1 MGRPSK
7 RSPTWTIGQ
16 RNHSTHACWNCGN
29 AHNLGDC
36 PKQGDQVRIDHA
48 KTEYNKSNPRKT
60 DQRGGGGAK
69 SYSRGKFNKPKP
81 GEAFATSTGLGM
93 HLASPAMGGQPL
105 TLQAFTLLGPKTRV
119 ASLFLI
125 IILSVWLKMAIHLE
139 MAQESQART
148 NQLPCQPTHQQS

>member
-1 MGRPSK
+1 MLAGIAEI
-7 RSPTWTIGQ
+7 PTIWETSQNNVI
-16 RNHSTHACWNCGN
+16 
-29 AHNLGDC
+29 
-36 PKQGDQVRIDHA
+36 KQGLIMQKMSTTSQTLANLIREGEAQRTTHMESLTIL
-48 KTEYNKSNPRKT
+48 NPER
-60 DQRGGGGAK
+60 
-69 SYSRGKFNKPKP
+69 
-81 GEAFATSTGLGM
+81 AFATLTGLGT

-105 TLQAFTLLGPKTRV
+105 TLHTFTLLGPKTRV